1 MREKGKTMFHEYRD
15 IITELKQK
23 DGHFVK
29 VFDRHNDLDEE
40 ITEMEK
46 NHVDQFEIEKK
57 KKEKLKLKDEVYNI
71 IVKYKKENNL

>member
-1 MREKGKTMFHEYRD
+1 MFHEYRD
-15 IITELKQK
+15 IITDLKQN

-46 NHVDQFEIEKK
+46 NHADQFEVEVK
-57 KKEKLKLKDEVYNI
+57 KKEKLKLKDDVYNM
-71 IVKYKKENNL
+71 IVKYKKDNSL

>member
-1 MREKGKTMFHEYRD
+1 MFHEHRD

-29 VFDRHNDLDEE
+29 VFEKHNDLDEK
-40 ITEMEK
+40 IAEMEK
-46 NHVDQFEIEKK
+46 EHADQFDIEAK

>member
-1 MREKGKTMFHEYRD
+1 MFHEYRD

-29 VFDRHNDLDEE
+29 VFDRHNELDEQ

-46 NHVDQFEIEKK
+46 NHTDQFEVEAK

-71 IVKYKKENNL
+71 VIKYKKDNNL